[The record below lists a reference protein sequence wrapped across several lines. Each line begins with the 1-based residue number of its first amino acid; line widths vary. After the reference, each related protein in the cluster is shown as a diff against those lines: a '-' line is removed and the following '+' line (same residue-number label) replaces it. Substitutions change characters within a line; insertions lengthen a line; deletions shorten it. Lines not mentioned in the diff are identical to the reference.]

1 MRPSTT
7 CCDRSFLVYPTGSPE
22 DTAAVAVGFPA
33 TLDEA
38 ASSVPSSGVRRAG
51 PKSKGERIRASQP
64 VTGGIATGGLSAALA
79 EEKEGRSET
88 SGIVSSTAGASRGG
102 GDGDGDG
109 SGVAQLAAAEQLPVK
124 VRDEC
129 PYALHSLTT
138 LDSGLA
144 LEPTADQS

>member
-1 MRPSTT
+1 M
-7 CCDRSFLVYPTGSPE
+7 YPTGSPE
-22 DTAAVAVGFPA
+22 NTVAVAVEFPA

-38 ASSVPSSGVRRAG
+38 AASVSSSGVRRA
-51 PKSKGERIRASQP
+51 KSKGERIRASQP

-88 SGIVSSTAGASRGG
+88 SGIVSSAAGASRGG
-102 GDGDGDG
+102 ADGDGGDG
-109 SGVAQLAAAEQLPVK
+109 GAAQVVAAEQLPVK
-124 VRDEC
+124 VKEEGSLDALP

-144 LEPTADQS
+144 LEPTAYQS